1 MQPYHI
7 VAQNLAVELLQ
18 ALVGRGEVDLITLQS
33 LESAIIQ
40 KLYFC
45 VHTGRLDL
53 QNKLLHLLH
62 TVIVA
67 SIAGADDRATA
78 QLDSASLQETP
89 TSPSKQSHAVHP
101 LLVQTL
107 VDGISTPANRSILQH
122 WLDFVLTTVPHFKEA
137 LKAVVTPLTDCVCR
151 QLQLALTEIL
161 EASSDGSRDADDIVS
176 YTTDA
181 DFMMLLTALERLSL
195 LSMTRTVGEQPPEED
210 QQLLDKVPQESSGLL
225 GYVSNV
231 FGSDGPSSATEDATL
246 VRPLHKHAVQPL
258 TVSSCR
264 QSHPITGVF
273 TTPCGSSMPCGIG
286 LSLLRL
292 VTGLRERSHWPSF
305 TPAHGTEVDAFWSIY
320 SAPTLPRFWKL

>member
-1 MQPYHI
+1 MQSYHI

-18 ALVGRGEVDLITLQS
+18 ALVSRGEVDLITLQS
-33 LESAIIQ
+33 LESAIVQ

-45 VHTGRLDL
+45 VHTGRLDI

-67 SIAGADDRATA
+67 SIAGSDDRASTA

-107 VDGISTPANRSILQH
+107 VDGISTPSNRSVLQH
-122 WLDFVLTTVPHFKEA
+122 WLDFVLTTVPHFTEA
-137 LKAVVTPLTDCVCR
+137 LKAVVPPLTDCVCR
-151 QLQLALTEIL
+151 QLQLALAEIL
-161 EASSDGSRDADDIVS
+161 EASSDGSRDTDTDDIVS

-210 QQLLDKVPQESSGLL
+210 QQLVEKVPQESSGLL

-231 FGSDGPSSATEDATL
+231 FGSDGPSSATEDATS
-246 VRPLHKHAVQPL
+246 VR
-258 TVSSCR
+258 
-264 QSHPITGVF
+264 
-273 TTPCGSSMPCGIG
+273 
-286 LSLLRL
+286 SLQ
-292 VTGLRERSHWPSF
+292 
-305 TPAHGTEVDAFWSIY
+305 
-320 SAPTLPRFWKL
+320 